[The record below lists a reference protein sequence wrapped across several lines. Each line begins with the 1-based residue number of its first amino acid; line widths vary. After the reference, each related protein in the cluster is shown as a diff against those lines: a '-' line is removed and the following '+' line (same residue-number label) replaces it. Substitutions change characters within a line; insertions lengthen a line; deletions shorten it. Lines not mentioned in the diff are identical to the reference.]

1 MREVLSTDGP
11 KLTDLRGSKN
21 QHFLGEHTW
30 VQGSTF
36 LVTMVT
42 FERGLLMI
50 VRKVAKRP
58 AKNPYPLCGHFSL
71 LKEERRRYY
80 GYI

>member
-11 KLTDLRGSKN
+11 KLTDLRGLTFSGGA
-21 QHFLGEHTW
+21 HMSAW

-58 AKNPYPLCGHFSL
+58 AKNPHPLCGHFSL
-71 LKEERRRYY
+71 LP
-80 GYI
+80 